1 MKFIYILLTAAVM
14 ISGYNFVSDDDVAV
28 NPCNPEIQKCS

>member
-1 MKFIYILLTAAVM
+1 MKLIFTLLAAALL
-14 ISGYNFVSDDDVAV
+14 ISGYSYVDHDEVAV